1 VSTPSSNTHDQD
13 VSAIDDLDAY
23 VATLDASERDDLSAA
38 ETAIDIAILLYRAR
52 ERRGLSQ
59 VAAAER
65 AGMQQQAVSRLERPY
80 ANIHLGTL
88 QRYLSA
94 LGYSLEIS
102 VVDEETRE
110 AAARLVLPATSSVA
124 K

>member
-1 VSTPSSNTHDQD
+1 MSTPSADTHDRD
-13 VSAIDDLDAY
+13 ASAIDDLDAY
-23 VATLDASERDDLSAA
+23 VATLNAAEHEDLSAA

-59 VAAAER
+59 SAAAER
-65 AGMQQQAVSRLERPY
+65 AGVEQEAVSRLERPH
-80 ANIHLGTL
+80 ANIRLETL

-94 LGYSLEIS
+94 LGYSLEINL
-102 VVDEETRE
+102 VDEETGE